1 MRTKSFNFLY
11 SELGQ
16 FQNTQE
22 SATTCNSS
30 GASGHQRVVSV
41 PVTKESG
48 SYRLKNEKQSA
59 VAGSL
64 LNKKDFIFHTVKSNK
79 YNCIMRCSLVGM
91 HTKREGWFAI
101 VGGQMCVTDY
111 ILKSCT
117 KKDKETIGRPR
128 S

>member
-1 MRTKSFNFLY
+1 M
-11 SELGQ
+11 
-16 FQNTQE
+16 
-22 SATTCNSS
+22 
-30 GASGHQRVVSV
+30 

-117 KKDKETIGRPR
+117 KKAIETIGRPR
-128 S
+128 PYDINMWQLKWFITMKSQDRINQSIKTKLEMLELNI